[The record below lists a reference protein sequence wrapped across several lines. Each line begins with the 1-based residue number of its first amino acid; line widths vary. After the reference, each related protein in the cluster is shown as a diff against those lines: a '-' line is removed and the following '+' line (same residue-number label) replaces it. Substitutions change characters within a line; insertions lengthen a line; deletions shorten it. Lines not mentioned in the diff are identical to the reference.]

1 MTSSRPL
8 AGITILEIGH
18 SIAAP
23 FAGMILG
30 ELGADVV
37 KLENPKT
44 GDYARDWG
52 PPFAGGASTCFQ
64 AVNRAKRGITVDF
77 TSAAEVERLKRFIR
91 DEVDVVFHNLKFG
104 ALDKYGL
111 PASSSPP
118 RSRASSIAISAPSA
132 PKGHCASG
140 LATTR

>member
-1 MTSSRPL
+1 MTSPRPL
-8 AGITILEIGH
+8 AGITVLEVGH

-52 PPFAGGASTCFQ
+52 PPFVGGASSCFQ

-77 TSAAEVERLKRFIR
+77 TNAAEVERL
-91 DEVDVVFHNLKFG
+91 
-104 ALDKYGL
+104 
-111 PASSSPP
+111 
-118 RSRASSIAISAPSA
+118 
-132 PKGHCASG
+132 
-140 LATTR
+140 